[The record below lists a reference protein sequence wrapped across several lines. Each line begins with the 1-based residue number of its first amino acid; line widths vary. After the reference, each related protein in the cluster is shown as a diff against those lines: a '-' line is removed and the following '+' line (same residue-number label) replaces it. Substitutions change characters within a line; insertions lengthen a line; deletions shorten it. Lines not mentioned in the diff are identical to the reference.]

1 MAHSRTHGTNGP
13 FTRGTNGPFT
23 HGTNDPF
30 TRAAHRT
37 SSGGAVTELE
47 IASAGAPA
55 MVQDGGRPGR
65 MHQGVPRGGPMVPD
79 LLGAANA
86 SLGNAPGTPALECF
100 GELRLNVSGDPL
112 WISVDGEP
120 SLVTP
125 GVTFLVLRPA
135 ALVARYVAFRGALDV
150 PEQLGG
156 RGALPVAGIGRILR
170 KGDRL
175 RVTPSSAGPEPALI
189 TPHLDLDAPVRAL
202 RGPDLDRFGGGDSAL
217 AALTSSEFTVSPAS
231 DRTGTRL
238 TGATLPRT
246 GDDRPGP
253 TPMTRGAI
261 QVPGSGEPIVL
272 GPDHPVTGGY
282 PVVAVVIQADW
293 GRIHGRRPG
302 ARVRF
307 RLVDLDEARAAL
319 DPTH

>member
-1 MAHSRTHGTNGP
+1 M
-13 FTRGTNGPFT
+13 
-23 HGTNDPF
+23 
-30 TRAAHRT
+30 
-37 SSGGAVTELE
+37 TELE

-65 MHQGVPRGGPMVPD
+65 MHQGVPRGGPLIPE
-79 LLGAANA
+79 LLAAANA
-86 SLGNAPGTPALECF
+86 SLGNAPGAAGLECF
-100 GELRLNVSGDPL
+100 GELRLKVSGDPL

-120 SLVTP
+120 SLLAAGT
-125 GVTFLVLRPA
+125 TFVVQRPTSLLVRSV
-135 ALVARYVAFRGALDV
+135 ALRGALDL

-156 RGALPVAGIGRILR
+156 RGALPVAGIGRVLR

-175 RVTPSSAGPEPALI
+175 RLTPSPGPNPTPVTPR
-189 TPHLDLDAPVRAL
+189 LDLDAPARVIP
-202 RGPDLDRFGGGDSAL
+202 GPDLDRFTGAAL
-217 AALTSSEFTVSPAS
+217 DLLTSSDFTISPAS

-238 TGATLPRT
+238 TGAALPRT

-261 QVPGSGEPIVL
+261 QVPASGEPIVL

-282 PVVAVVIQADW
+282 PVIAVVIQADW
-293 GRIHGRRPG
+293 GRVHGRRPG

-307 RLVDLDEARAAL
+307 RLAGLEEARAAL
-319 DPTH
+319 DPPAA

>member
-1 MAHSRTHGTNGP
+1 
-13 FTRGTNGPFT
+13 
-23 HGTNDPF
+23 
-30 TRAAHRT
+30 
-37 SSGGAVTELE
+37 VTELE
-47 IASAGAPA
+47 ITSAGAPA

-65 MHQGVPRGGPMVPD
+65 MHQGVPRGGPLIPD
-79 LLGAANA
+79 LLRATNASVGNEAGAA
-86 SLGNAPGTPALECF
+86 GLECF
-100 GELRLNVSGDPL
+100 GELRLKLSGDPL

-120 SLVTP
+120 SLATP
-125 GVTFLVLRPA
+125 DTTFVVQRPSALLV
-135 ALVARYVAFRGALDV
+135 RYVAFRGALDL

-156 RGALPVAGIGRILR
+156 RGALPVAGIGRVLR

-175 RVTPSSAGPEPALI
+175 RVAPSPGPEPTPL
-189 TPHLDLDAPVRAL
+189 TPHLDLDAPVRVL
-202 RGPDLDRFGGGDSAL
+202 RGPDLDRFPEAGL
-217 AALTSSEFTVSPAS
+217 AALTSSEFAISPAS

-238 TGATLPRT
+238 TGAILPRT

-261 QVPGSGEPIVL
+261 QVPASGQPIVL

-282 PVVAVVIQADW
+282 PVLAVVIQADW

-307 RLVDLDEARAAL
+307 RLADLEEARTAWA
-319 DPTH
+319 HR